1 MTHEAAELAVR
12 DLAVTFRRTESWER
26 VARIEAL
33 RGLSLS
39 VYRGEIIAVVGSSG
53 SGKSVLSHALLGIL
67 PNNAEVTGSILYRGE
82 ELTRQRLAELRGRH
96 IALVPQSVTFLDPLL
111 RVKHAVRWAAR
122 RGGLGKAEA
131 SVAQQEAFTRMS
143 LTSET
148 AELFPFQLSGGMAR
162 RVLLAM
168 ATVGRAN
175 VLIADEPTPG
185 LHPEAVHESMSHFRR
200 LADEGRAILIIS
212 HDIKACLPV
221 ANRIAVFLEGRVI
234 EIAEASAF
242 SGSGEALAHPY
253 SRALWNALPDNSF
266 TATPDEYSAG
276 IVSDELANELL
287 KPHKHSALMDG

>member
-1 MTHEAAELAVR
+1 MTHQATELAVR
-12 DLAVTFRRTESWER
+12 DLAVTFRRTEPWER
-26 VARIEAL
+26 ATRIEAL

-39 VYRGEIIAVVGSSG
+39 VCRGEGIAVVGSSG

-82 ELTRQRLAELRGRH
+82 ELTRQRLTELRGRH

-122 RGGLGKAEA
+122 RSGLGKAEA
-131 SVAQQEAFTRMS
+131 SVAQQEAFARMS

-148 AELFPFQLSGGMAR
+148 AELFPFQLSGGMTR

-168 ATVGRAN
+168 ATVGRTN

-185 LHPEAVHESMSHFRR
+185 LHPEAVQESMNHFRR

-212 HDIKACLPV
+212 HDIKACLPI
-221 ANRIAVFLEGRVI
+221 ANRIAVFLDGKVI
-234 EIAEASAF
+234 EIAKASAF
-242 SGSGEALAHPY
+242 SGNGEALTHAY
-253 SRALWNALPDNSF
+253 SRALWNALPDNGF
-266 TATPDEYSAG
+266 TATLDQYSDG
-276 IVSDELANELL
+276 MVSHELANELL
-287 KPHKHSALMDG
+287 KPHQHSASMDG